1 MKLLWF
7 SAHDTRPA
15 LSLWFA
21 AVILLLAPAL
31 VTAQESPPSPLAGN
45 LHPLL
50 ALLDA
55 QGVNVLESG
64 APVSPVRSCG
74 YCHDTAYITAHSYH
88 AWVCSDAS
96 APEND
101 ATVLL
106 SRDPDSR
113 PAPTAGSSEM
123 NCFLCHIEAPAFA
136 ARMQSKQSE
145 LFPWATTATLA
156 GTGLIRQRDTGWTY
170 DREFFDTNGAVDPDR
185 LGLQSPR
192 AENCGYC
199 HGQVVS
205 GEAPVTLQM
214 GPGTWRTH
222 VTGQIFSAQPI
233 SRSGVNL
240 QGRSGL
246 YRAWDIHA
254 ERLLTCTRCHYSLN
268 NPALYREAM
277 ATRPGHQQAE
287 ARRLSIQEYL
297 RQPNHNF
304 AKGRSAQSRAA
315 PYLDDTMRRCEH
327 CHNFD
332 AAHDWLPFKHQHRQ
346 RLLCEA
352 CHVPHVYAPAQR
364 VSDWTVLTTDGG
376 PRVEYRGSEE
386 PVGIS
391 STLVTG
397 YRPVLLPRKEADGR
411 FRLGPYNLIAS
422 WFWVSG
428 DSGKRVSGS
437 VLRELFLDGDD
448 HHPDIVAAWDADGDG
463 VLTAQELRLDTPA
476 KEAVIRERLVQAG
489 IENPRIAAELQPYGI
504 HHHVAGIG
512 WATRDC
518 DACHGE
524 SSLTTDPFVLADFA
538 PGDVTPEI
546 AAGNYVRLA
555 GEFERESDGTL
566 RYRPRSSRA
575 GLYLLGHDRS
585 ALFDLIG
592 LLVVGGVLLG
602 TGAHCLQ
609 RGRMRRQRQLQQSAP
624 PPVRREYMYGIYER
638 IWHWL
643 QAAVGLLLLFTGL
656 AIHWPGLFGIDF
668 AGAIAWHNVLAFVLL
683 VNAALALFFHLTTGE
698 IKQFVPAPNNLFT
711 RLARQYRYYVW
722 GMFRGAPHPIA
733 KNRRSKFNPMQQL
746 AYLGLLNLLLPL
758 QVLSGL
764 LLWGGQRWP
773 GLLDAVGG
781 LALPAALHS
790 LGAWLFGAFLL
801 LHVYLTT
808 TGHRPSALIV
818 AMITGWEEMA
828 EHDGASHGRNA
839 SSRKGT

>member
-1 MKLLWF
+1 MRCLRLAGRAVLGFTGLLL
-7 SAHDTRPA
+7 
-15 LSLWFA
+15 LSLT
-21 AVILLLAPAL
+21 AL
-31 VTAQESPPSPLAGN
+31 AQEPSSSPLVGN
-45 LHPLL
+45 LHPPLV
-50 ALLDA
+50 LLDA
-55 QGVNVLESG
+55 SGVNVLESG

-74 YCHDTAYITAHSYH
+74 HCHDTAYITAHSYH

-96 APEND
+96 APEHD
-101 ATVLL
+101 AALL
-106 SRDPDSR
+106 WGADPGSR
-113 PAPTAGSSEM
+113 PALGNGSSEM

-136 ARMQSKQSE
+136 ARMASKQSE

-156 GTGLIRQRDTGWTY
+156 GTGLIQRSDTGWTY
-170 DREFFDTNGAVDPDR
+170 ERDVFETNGAVAPER

-205 GEAPVTLQM
+205 SDAPVTLQL
-214 GPGTWRTH
+214 GPGSWRTQ

-254 ERLLTCTRCHYSLN
+254 ERLLTCTRCHHSLN

-277 ATRPGHQQAE
+277 STRPGHQQAE

-297 RQPNHNF
+297 RQPNHHF

-315 PYLDDTMRRCEH
+315 PHLDDTMRRCEH
-327 CHNFD
+327 CHEFA

-352 CHVPHVYAPAQR
+352 CHVPFVHAPAQR
-364 VSDWTVLTTDGG
+364 VSDWTVVTLDGG

-386 PVGIS
+386 PVGFS

-397 YRPVLLPRKEADGR
+397 YRPVLLPREEADGR
-411 FRLGPYNLIAS
+411 TRLGPYNLVAT

-428 DSGKRVSGS
+428 EDGKRVSGS
-437 VLRELFLDGDD
+437 VLREVFLDGEN
-448 HHPDIVAAWDADGDG
+448 HHPDIVAACDDDGDG
-463 VLTAQELRLDTPA
+463 RLTAQELRLDTA
-476 KEAVIRERLVQAG
+476 DKAAVIRERLKQAG
-489 IENPRIAAELQPYGI
+489 VDDPRIAAELQPYGI

-512 WATRDC
+512 WATRQC
-518 DACHGE
+518 AACHDE
-524 SSLTTDPFVLADFA
+524 SSLTTEPFELADFA
-538 PGDVTPEI
+538 PGDITPEF
-546 AAGNYVRLA
+546 AAGTHVRLA
-555 GEFERESDGTL
+555 GEIGREPDGTL
-566 RYRPRSSRA
+566 TYRPHSSRA

-592 LLVVGGVLLG
+592 LLVVGGVVLG

-609 RGRMRRQRQLQQSAP
+609 RGRMRRRREQAAP
-624 PPVRREYMYGIYER
+624 PAGRREYMYGIYER
-638 IWHWL
+638 LWHWL
-643 QAAVGLLLLFTGL
+643 QATVGLLLLLTGL
-656 AIHWPGLFGIDF
+656 AVHWPGLCGINF
-668 AGAIAWHNVLAFVLL
+668 AVAISWHNALAFVLL
-683 VNAALALFFHLTTGE
+683 GNALLALFFHLTTGE
-698 IKQFVPAPNNLFT
+698 IKQFVPAPGNLFN

-722 GMFRGAPHPIA
+722 GMFRGAPHPTT
-733 KNRRSKFNPMQQL
+733 KNRDSKFNPLQQL

-773 GLLDAVGG
+773 GVLDAVGG

-790 LGAWLFGAFLL
+790 LGAWLFVAFLL
-801 LHVYLTT
+801 MHVYLTT
-808 TGHRPSALIV
+808 TGHRPGALIV
-818 AMITGWEEMA
+818 AMITGWEEV
-828 EHDGASHGRNA
+828 EERIDPSVSSGKGA
-839 SSRKGT
+839 